1 MSKEDQNYFLPYA
14 FIDDIEND
22 NEDIHQYSD
31 YDEKQKEDIYEDNEN
46 KENVNIG
53 SDIETITN
61 NFKISDRN
69 KRINK
74 RHKLEKNI
82 KKIKKG
88 LIFNKSHKED
98 FENDEEYQEE
108 EQETGKCFND
118 LDKEYLIYGVIVGVL
133 VIFIANVIYKI
144 K

>member
-14 FIDDIEND
+14 FINDIEND

-31 YDEKQKEDIYEDNEN
+31 YDEKQKEDIYEEN
-46 KENVNIG
+46 GNNENVNIG
-53 SDIETITN
+53 SETETVVN
-61 NFKISDRN
+61 NFNIQNRN

-74 RHKLEKNI
+74 RHKMEKNI
-82 KKIKKG
+82 KKIKKD
-88 LIFNKSHKED
+88 LIFNKSHKEA
-98 FENDEEYQEE
+98 FENNDEEEE
-108 EQETGKCFND
+108 EETDKCFNN
-118 LDKEYLIYGVIVGVL
+118 LDKEYLIYGIIVGIL